1 MLLFSILDNI
11 NAKLQFDNKMIGNID
26 NQIGKFYGQL
36 AGKMAI

>member
-11 NAKLQFDNKMIGNID
+11 NTKLQFDNKMIDNIR

-36 AGKMAI
+36 TGKMAT